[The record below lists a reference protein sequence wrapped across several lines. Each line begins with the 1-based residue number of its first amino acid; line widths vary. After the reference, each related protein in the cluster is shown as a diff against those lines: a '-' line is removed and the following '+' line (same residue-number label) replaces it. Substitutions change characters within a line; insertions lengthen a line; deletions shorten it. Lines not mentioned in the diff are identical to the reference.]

1 MEHRVSYTVIG
12 AFVLVLG
19 GMLVAG
25 LLWLAAGGAT
35 TRYTTY
41 ALYLKS
47 GAASLNR
54 DSPVLYHGVAVGRVA
69 EITLDPDN
77 PTQARVLLDIRQ
89 GVPIKADTRA
99 TVDTRGV
106 TGSGFVNLSGGAS
119 DSPQLTAKPGQP
131 YPVIPAQQNG
141 IESLT
146 AAAQQVAR
154 RIVEISAR
162 LQRILSD
169 KNINAISQSLQN
181 IRAVTAG
188 LARRT
193 KQLDSAIDH
202 LNGTL
207 ANAQTAS
214 VRLPALIDQVH
225 ATVVSIRSVANKVG
239 GAASGVD
246 KTTTKL
252 RELTPQAA
260 HLLQQLAQASDNLN
274 ALLQQLEQQPSV
286 LISGKPQRP
295 GPGERGTGGSG
306 GQ

>member
-214 VRLPALIDQVH
+214 ARLPALIDQVH